1 MAFRRV
7 RGDWNAD
14 RVRLIDPG
22 KQLARGRPRKAEAV
36 AQPERPAGPRLPPP
50 PLLPFQREG
59 VDFLKEHNWRVLLA
73 DAPGCGKT
81 PQVLTAIREN
91 AAKLCPALVVVPA
104 SVLRNWSDEAARWVP
119 GMRVHVLSKVD
130 TPLER
135 AGITLLTWDVLAARS
150 DELAAAGFR
159 LLVADEA
166 HYAKNPDTFR
176 SSGIGAVAEVAPHV
190 LLLTG
195 TPLLNDVNELE
206 VLRGFFGGDSPP
218 MLRRLLEDVAPQIPP
233 KRRRYL
239 TVAIPADIREEYDQI
254 VHTFADWLAEYMP
267 RALAETDQADD
278 VTGATERAVEMQ
290 HLVKLA
296 YLRRVLGRGK
306 APAAAALTHDLVSRR
321 EPVVLFGHYT
331 DVLDI
336 YGHLLTRLRIPY
348 TRIDGQTPNEARH
361 AAVKAFQAGEVPV
374 LVASSAAREGITLH
388 RAAHLI
394 RLERDYVPAYEE
406 QAEDRIRRIGQT
418 RPTTVWYLHAEDT
431 IDGRISEI
439 VDFKRTLVSDTIGL
453 ANTPFS
459 VEQRAY
465 DAWRRIDALKD
476 GVPSLTVSP
485 RGRVELPKLPA
496 PERVHAVVFSADA
509 WPADALA
516 RSLRA
521 EGYRVKAARVE
532 GARGRVECRV
542 ASAFVAG
549 TLRSLQVAPGL
560 IVIVGQRAESA
571 AQRMQALRSAR
582 GPVLRPA

>member
-1 MAFRRV
+1 MGFRRV
-7 RGDWNAD
+7 RGEWGGG
-14 RVRLIDPG
+14 RVKLLDPG
-22 KQLARGRPRKAEAV
+22 RQVSRGRPRKAAPE
-36 AQPERPAGPRLPPP
+36 PERPTGPRLPPP

-59 VDFLKEHNWRVLLA
+59 VDFLKEHDWRVLLA

-91 AAKLCPALVVVPA
+91 AAELCPALVVVPA
-104 SVLRNWSDEAARWVP
+104 SVLRNWGDEAARWAP
-119 GMRVHVLSKVD
+119 GMRVHVLARVD
-130 TPLER
+130 TPLRR
-135 AGITLLTWDVLAARS
+135 AAITLLTWDVLAARS
-150 DELAAAGFR
+150 EELAAAGFR

-176 SSGIGAVAEVAPHV
+176 SCGVDAVAEAAPHV

-195 TPLLNDVNELE
+195 TPLLNEINELE
-206 VLRGFFGGDSPP
+206 VLRGFFRGESPP

-239 TVAIPADIREEYDQI
+239 TVAIPRDIREEYDQI
-254 VHTFADWLAEYMP
+254 VHTFADWLDEYMP
-267 RALAETDQADD
+267 KALAQTDQADD
-278 VTGATERAVEMQ
+278 VTGAKERAVEMQ

-306 APAAAALTHDLVSRR
+306 APAAAALTYELVNRR
-321 EPVVLFGHYT
+321 EAVVLFGHYT

-348 TRIDGQTPNEARH
+348 MRIDGQTPNEARH

-374 LVASSAAREGITLH
+374 LVASSAAREGITLT

-418 RPTTVWYLHAEDT
+418 RPTTVWYLHAEGT
-431 IDGRISEI
+431 IDARISEI
-439 VDFKRTLVSDTIGL
+439 VDFKRTLVADTIGL
-453 ANTPFS
+453 ADTPFS
-459 VEQRAY
+459 VEAGVY
-465 DAWRRIDALKD
+465 DAWLKIDPLKA
-476 GVPSLTVSP
+476 GVPALAVSP
-485 RGRVELPKLPA
+485 RGRVELPRLPP
-496 PERVHAVVFSADA
+496 PERVHAVLFSADA

-516 RSLRA
+516 RSLRS
-521 EGYRVKAARVE
+521 EGFRVKAAKVE

-549 TLRSLQVAPGL
+549 TLRHVQVAPGL
-560 IVIVGQRAESA
+560 VVVGGQRAESA
-571 AQRMQALRSAR
+571 AQRLTALLSAR